1 MRTAA
6 FCLSRSGT
14 DSVMII
20 ESDAAVE
27 QIVTL
32 AHASSAPGSMEVRVL
47 AIDGPGG
54 ARKSTLA
61 ALVAARLGD
70 APIVHTDDF
79 ASWSNPLDWSG
90 RLVEQVLRPLAEG
103 APARYQRFDWD
114 ADRLAEWHEVAPRD
128 FLIIEGVSA
137 SRDAFRPYLAVTVW
151 VETARE
157 ERLRRG
163 LERDGQE
170 ALALWES
177 WMRDEDDY
185 VARENPNRRADIV
198 VRGEAGGR

>member
-1 MRTAA
+1 M
-6 FCLSRSGT
+6 
-14 DSVMII
+14 VV

-27 QIVTL
+27 RVVEL
-32 AHASSAPGSMEVRVL
+32 ACASSAPAGMAVRVV

-54 ARKSTLA
+54 AGKTTLA
-61 ALVAARLGD
+61 ALVAARLDD

-79 ASWSNPLDWSG
+79 ASWSNPLDWYG

-114 ADRLAEWHEVAPRD
+114 ADRLAEWHEVTPRD

-151 VETARE
+151 VETGRD

-163 LERDGQE
+163 LERDGEE
-170 ALALWES
+170 ALGLWES
-177 WMRDEDDY
+177 WMREEDDY
-185 VARENPNRRADIV
+185 VARERPDRRADLV
-198 VRGEAGGR
+198 VRGEAGGA